1 MLGMFEGELGTFVA
15 LGVRV
20 SDIFILDFCFYYF
33 DYCVNI
39 NKIIVF

>member
-1 MLGMFEGELGTFVA
+1 MFVSKLGTFVA

-20 SDIFILDFCFYYF
+20 CDISILDFGFYYF
-33 DYCVNI
+33 DYGVNI